1 VDTPAAVFLI
11 IAAVSG
17 GDVTLG
23 PVVDAVVD
31 ARGWETSGRSRE
43 LVKAPGPMLKGL
55 RSQPE
60 TQIQQR

>member
-1 VDTPAAVFLI
+1 VLLI
-11 IAAVSG
+11 IAAVSD

-43 LVKAPGPMLKGL
+43 MVKAPGPTLKGL
-55 RSQPE
+55 PSQPE
-60 TQIQQR
+60 TLVQQR